1 LNIKETGFEKMITQK
16 DKNTATNKL
25 RSDRIYNLS
34 ILGYI
39 QENDLNRLL
48 TIGNSIM
55 AQGSGGEKWIYL
67 CSKDADELFKLI
79 EKLDA
84 DDKYFGAIDDWQ
96 IPVLT
101 KKREIDWLI
110 NAYQYHLPDEEELP
124 ENKMEIHKLTAE
136 DSQYIV
142 TQSIYKD
149 MLTIEYINERIER
162 SVSAGIYEEGKLVA
176 WALTHDDSSLGSMHV
191 LNDYRGKGYARE
203 ITISLVKQCRAIG
216 KIPFLQCEDKN
227 VAAQRLVESLGF
239 VKDRNV
245 SWLKLN

>member
-1 LNIKETGFEKMITQK
+1 MITQNE
-16 DKNTATNKL
+16 KNDATKKL
-25 RSDRIYNLS
+25 RSNGTYNLS
-34 ILGYI
+34 IIGYI
-39 QENDLNRLL
+39 QENDLKRLL
-48 TIGNSIM
+48 TIGDSIL
-55 AQGSGGEKWIYL
+55 AQGMEGDKWIYL
-67 CSKDADELFKLI
+67 YGKDENELYKLI
-79 EKLDA
+79 ENLID

-96 IPVLT
+96 IPILT

-124 ENKMEIHKLTAE
+124 ENKMEIHKLTTE
-136 DSQYIV
+136 DSRYIA

-149 MLTIEYINERIER
+149 MLSIEYLNERIER
-162 SVSAGIYEEGKLVA
+162 SVSAGIYEDNKLVA

-191 LNDYRGKGYARE
+191 MKEYRRKGYARE
-203 ITISLVKQCRAIG
+203 ITISLVEQCRAIG

-245 SWLKLN
+245 CWLKLK